1 MTLPCLN
8 RIYTDPASAARRSR
22 AEVPLLL
29 HEAYT
34 RERRSP
40 CLQTKS
46 RSIPTYRLPKP
57 QSNQQQQSAFDSRH
71 TSRADCMSADPG
83 KPCLQAAARGH
94 QRHVSNERLTAARE
108 RFEVKRSAVPV
119 SRAEW
124 IPPSAKAMWY
134 TNWHR
139 RRFEPRGIAQLEG
152 RPRGM
157 SPGGRVSSS
166 GNAMGSLELGRRFR

>member
-71 TSRADCMSADPG
+71 TSRADCMSVDPG
-83 KPCLQAAARGH
+83 
-94 QRHVSNERLTAARE
+94 N
-108 RFEVKRSAVPV
+108 PV
-119 SRAEW
+119 SR
-124 IPPSAKAMWY
+124 P
-134 TNWHR
+134 
-139 RRFEPRGIAQLEG
+139 PRGVTSATSRTNDSPRLVNGLRSKGQPCRCRAPSGFLRVQ
-152 RPRGM
+152 RPCGTRTGT
-157 SPGGRVSSS
+157 GGVSSPE
-166 GNAMGSLELGRRFR
+166 A